1 MNESSNLQT
10 LDDTAVLPLE
20 DCHLPNIQLT
30 SASTLSKQNMAC
42 SKTKG
47 FDASALP
54 IDRAVLP
61 T

>member
-20 DCHLPNIQLT
+20 DCHLPNRQLT

-47 FDASALP
+47 FFTMTLAAL
-54 IDRAVLP
+54 
-61 T
+61 